1 MTFLKGRSVRTADP
15 ERGDTAGK
23 RAARPRLRGFTT
35 LGSLGVLGWA
45 AVVHGC
51 GGSEFCAADSYECGT
66 PAAGSGGSAGTAGT
80 SGSGSGGKA
89 GTGGKAGSGGG
100 GGGKGGTAGNA
111 GGGTGGDAGASG
123 GGAESGAGGA
133 GGEGGKG
140 DPPPPICDP
149 SAPIAGCVAD
159 PENGIFV
166 SPTGNDSN
174 DGTPSSPLATINA
187 AIDRAAS
194 RPAPIFICSG
204 TFDESVVVT
213 DDDLALHG
221 GFACPTGGAP
231 WVYDED
237 ERPLISPTDP
247 GYALQVTDV
256 NGLTLSDLEL
266 RSAHATAAGAS
277 SIAVFVSGSDAV
289 TLTRVHITAGDG
301 ANGASAMAPVSN
313 HTTADQTGKD
323 AVLTEGGEAT
333 PCACGDATAS
343 IGASG
348 GDGGLSPTA
357 GGAGTPDQGGGQP
370 GAVGSCATVG
380 TGHDGGSA
388 PNESDADGAN
398 LLGTLGTSGWTPAA
412 GASGLTGEPGQGGG
426 GGAAVTAGGGG
437 GGACGGCGG
446 TGGGAGKGGGAS
458 IGLVAVMS
466 NVTLVASFITTG
478 DAGRGGDG
486 IAGEL
491 GQGGGVKGNGV
502 GSACDGGNGGKGG
515 NGGAG
520 GGGAGGISVGVLH
533 TGDSTVTADVTFE
546 LGMAGPA
553 GTGGGANNNGIA
565 GVAENE
571 LQG

>member
-1 MTFLKGRSVRTADP
+1 MRRGGVGAGLMGALAFLGLASSAC
-15 ERGDTAGK
+15 
-23 RAARPRLRGFTT
+23 TT
-35 LGSLGVLGWA
+35 ECKCAYVPSPTSGA
-45 AVVHGC
+45 
-51 GGSEFCAADSYECGT
+51 GGSAGSAGSAGGGNGGTGGKAAGNGGAGGT
-66 PAAGSGGSAGTAGT
+66 SAGVGASGGIGGEAGAEGAEGGSGAAAGSGGE
-80 SGSGSGGKA
+80 
-89 GTGGKAGSGGG
+89 GGG
-100 GGGKGGTAGNA
+100 
-111 GGGTGGDAGASG
+111 
-123 GGAESGAGGA
+123 
-133 GGEGGKG
+133 G
-140 DPPPPICDP
+140 DPPPTTCNPA
-149 SAPIAGCVAD
+149 APVPGCVAD
-159 PENGIFV
+159 ADNGIFV

-194 RPAPIFICSG
+194 SPAPIFICSG

-213 DDDLALHG
+213 DDDIALHG
-221 GFACPTGGAP
+221 GFACPTGGSP

-256 NGLTLSDLEL
+256 SGLTLSDIEL

-301 ANGASAMAPVSN
+301 ANGASAMTPVSN
-313 HTTADQTGKD
+313 HTSMNQGGQNAMLLEGGGPTPCECGDQTTSVG
-323 AVLTEGGEAT
+323 AV
-333 PCACGDATAS
+333 
-343 IGASG
+343 G
-348 GDGGLSPTA
+348 GDGGVTPT
-357 GGAGTPDQGGGQP
+357 GGGTGTPSNLGGGQGSTFEQCRDNNTN
-370 GAVGSCATVG
+370 GAN
-380 TGHDGGSA
+380 GGNA
-388 PNESDADGAN
+388 PNRTEADGADV
-398 LLGTLGTSGWTPAA
+398 LGTLASLGWTPAA
-412 GASGLTGEPGQGGG
+412 GTAGLTGTPGQGGG
-426 GGAAVTAGGGG
+426 GGGGLVAGGGG

-546 LGMAGPA
+546 LGTAGPA
-553 GTGGGANNNGIA
+553 GSGGGADNDGIA
-565 GVAENE
+565 GVVEE
-571 LQG
+571 IREQM